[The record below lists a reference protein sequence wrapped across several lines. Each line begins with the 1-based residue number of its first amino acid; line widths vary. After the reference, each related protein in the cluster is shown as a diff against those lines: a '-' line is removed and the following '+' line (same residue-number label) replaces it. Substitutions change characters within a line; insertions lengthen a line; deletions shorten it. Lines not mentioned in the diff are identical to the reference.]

1 MVGFLVRSALFIYS
15 ANLIPSA
22 LVATLVWSAFCA
34 FPASSVGHPQVSQE
48 VGQDTSADAKM
59 AEVLVKSAGAK
70 PIKYADDKARLLDY
84 VHLGKFC
91 DIHKICDKKIASGT
105 AKAYEYQA
113 SALAWLYQ
121 IQQGSGKAVRLC
133 QVGLEHYPDDIDLS
147 STLAVSY
154 ARNLQW
160 SAALKQSM
168 KVLDV
173 DPKNVPALTV
183 KAICL
188 HRDGREDKGLVLLRR
203 GLAIDP
209 GNEEMNML
217 VVFYAKI
224 RHKPDDVYV
233 AFDRWNQLNPRSAVS
248 YALRGEYEYDD
259 SIQDAAMK
267 SFQKAVSLNPEYVTA
282 LYKMGKLY
290 WNKQSW
296 SAACT
301 ALLRYEK
308 LGGHNETGIVKLH
321 DCLIRTKQYKEAVRI
336 GEIAIEMLL
345 GENSRR
351 EEALGVPGFAVV
363 RDSSLFVESQVKLA
377 IAYFYTGET
386 EKATQLVKA
395 VLKAH
400 PDNVPALDL
409 SQKIAFK
416 TGNYSSAI
424 STLSKLI
431 VIDRDVQMWYLTR
444 ADAYKKMGD
453 TQKAKKDLAIVDCL
467 DKTGRLPENL

>member
-1 MVGFLVRSALFIYS
+1 MRSAFYILS
-15 ANLIPSA
+15 ATLIPSA
-22 LVATLVWSAFCA
+22 LVASFVLLPFCA
-34 FPASSVGHPQVSQE
+34 YPVSAAVNPPDSDE
-48 VGQDTSADAKM
+48 AGQDTAADAKVT
-59 AEVLVKSAGAK
+59 ELLLKNAGAK
-70 PIKYADDKARLLDY
+70 PIKYADEEARLLDY
-84 VHLGKFC
+84 VHLGKFS
-91 DIHKICDKKIASGT
+91 DVHKICDPRIASVT

-133 QVGLEHYPDDIDLS
+133 EVGLEHYPDDLDLS

-160 SAALKQSM
+160 LAALKQSI

-188 HRDGREDKGLVLLRR
+188 HRGGREDAGLLLLRR

-217 VVFYAKI
+217 IAFYAKM
-224 RHKPDDVYV
+224 RHKRDDVYV

-296 SAACT
+296 SAACA

-345 GENSRR
+345 GESSRR

-363 RDSSLFVESQVKLA
+363 RESSLFVESQVKLA
-377 IAYFYTGET
+377 IAYFYTGEVA
-386 EKATQLVKA
+386 KATKLVND

-416 TGNYSSAI
+416 NQNYSSAI

-431 VIDRDVQMWYLTR
+431 VIDGDVQMWYQIR
-444 ADAYKKMGD
+444 AEAYKKLGE
-453 TQKAKKDLAIVDCL
+453 TQKAQKDLAIVDCL
-467 DKTGRLPENL
+467 DRTGRLPTQ